1 MLAGRLV
8 YLELTASGEQAAVI
22 EVQARQ
28 YVMSGERVVPGG
40 QKLSP
45 G

>member
-8 YLELTASGEQAAVI
+8 YLELTASGERAAVI
-22 EVQARQ
+22 EVQAGQ
-28 YVMSGERVVPGG
+28 YVMSGERLVPGG